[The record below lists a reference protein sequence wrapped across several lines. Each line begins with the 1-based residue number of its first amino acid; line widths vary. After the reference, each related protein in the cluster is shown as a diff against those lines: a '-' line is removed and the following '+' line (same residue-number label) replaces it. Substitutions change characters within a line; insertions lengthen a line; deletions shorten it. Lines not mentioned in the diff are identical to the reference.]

1 MDQWPQWPIYQV
13 RGLGLVPGSCR
24 GAPDAGGPLYEGLPT
39 RADGAIWWRIME
51 RRTSVKCRRP
61 PTLFALK
68 PLMRV
73 NVLPKGW
80 VMLFRVTHI
89 TDYRYGEPVAE
100 AYLELR
106 LTPPNR
112 EVQNV
117 REHRLMIEPASRTS
131 EYRDYFGNEV
141 SFLSL
146 PYRHSRLTIRS
157 EAIVQTL
164 SSALPAE
171 NLNLTIQESRQILTG
186 SLSIVFDY
194 LQPTD
199 MVKIGRE
206 SVQWAKRYLNG
217 RTTLREGLE
226 ALNKAIHESFQYRKG
241 ATNFST
247 DVGSIWRDRI
257 GVCQDFAHI
266 MLSVLRTA
274 GLPARYVCGYIETAP
289 IRTEN
294 GQSKRLIGSVA
305 THAWVEVL
313 VPGQQWVA
321 LDPTNNRWCGEQ
333 HISVSFGRDASEA
346 SPIRGTFKGTGRQT
360 MKVQVKV
367 NRLKK

>member
-1 MDQWPQWPIYQV
+1 MGV
-13 RGLGLVPGSCR
+13 S
-24 GAPDAGGPLYEGLPT
+24 
-39 RADGAIWWRIME
+39 
-51 RRTSVKCRRP
+51 
-61 PTLFALK
+61 
-68 PLMRV
+68 
-73 NVLPKGW
+73 VLPNGR

-89 TDYRYGEPVAE
+89 TDYRYAEPVAE

-106 LTPPNR
+106 LRPPNR
-112 EVQNV
+112 EMQTV

-131 EYRDYFGNEV
+131 GYCDYFGNEV

-146 PYRHSRLTIRS
+146 PYRHKRLTIRS
-157 EAIVQTL
+157 ESLIKTL
-164 SSALPAE
+164 YARLPE
-171 NLNLTIQESRQILTG
+171 ESLDLTIQESRQILTG
-186 SLSIVFDY
+186 SLSMMFDY

-217 RTTLREGLE
+217 RTTLRAGLE

-247 DVGSIWRDRI
+247 EVGSVWRDRI

-266 MLSVLRTA
+266 MLSVLRTG
-274 GLPARYVCGYIETAP
+274 GLPARYVCGYIETAAP
-289 IRTEN
+289 KGPN
-294 GQSKRLIGSVA
+294 GESKRLIGSVA

-313 VPGQQWVA
+313 VPGQHWVA
-321 LDPTNNRWCGEQ
+321 LDPTNNRWCGDQ

-346 SPIRGTFKGTGRQT
+346 APIRGTFKGTGNQT
-360 MKVQVKV
+360 MKVQVRV
-367 NRLKK
+367 VRLNK

>member
-1 MDQWPQWPIYQV
+1 
-13 RGLGLVPGSCR
+13 
-24 GAPDAGGPLYEGLPT
+24 
-39 RADGAIWWRIME
+39 
-51 RRTSVKCRRP
+51 
-61 PTLFALK
+61 
-68 PLMRV
+68 
-73 NVLPKGW
+73 
-80 VMLFRVTHI
+80 MLFRVTHT

-106 LTPPNR
+106 LTPLSR
-112 EVQNV
+112 EGQTIQ
-117 REHRLMIEPASRTS
+117 EHRLTIEPASRTS
-131 EYRDYFGNEV
+131 GYRDYFGNQV
-141 SFLSL
+141 AFLSL

-157 EAIVQTL
+157 EALVKTEFK
-164 SSALPAE
+164 ALPDDSLE
-171 NLNLTIQESRQILTG
+171 LTTQEARQILTG
-186 SLSIVFDY
+186 SLPLVFDY

-206 SVQWAKRYLNG
+206 AVQWAKRYLAG
-217 RTTLREGLE
+217 QIVLRKGLE
-226 ALNKAIHESFQYRKG
+226 NLNRAIYENFQYRKG

-247 DVGSIWRDRI
+247 DVSTIWRDRI

-289 IRTEN
+289 PRGDN
-294 GQSKRLIGSVA
+294 GEGKRLVGSVA

-313 VPGQQWVA
+313 LPGQRWVA

-333 HISVSFGRDASEA
+333 HIAVSFGRDASEA
-346 SPIRGTFKGTGRQT
+346 APIRGTFKGSGDQV

-367 NRLKK
+367 IRLKK

>member
-1 MDQWPQWPIYQV
+1 
-13 RGLGLVPGSCR
+13 
-24 GAPDAGGPLYEGLPT
+24 
-39 RADGAIWWRIME
+39 
-51 RRTSVKCRRP
+51 
-61 PTLFALK
+61 
-68 PLMRV
+68 
-73 NVLPKGW
+73 
-80 VMLFRVTHI
+80 MLFRVTHI

-112 EVQNV
+112 EMQSV
-117 REHRLMIEPASRTS
+117 REHRLVIEPASRTS
-131 EYRDYFGNEV
+131 GYRDYFGNEV

-146 PYRHSRLTIRS
+146 PYRHTRLTIRS
-157 EAIVQTL
+157 ESLVQTL
-164 SSALPAE
+164 ASPFPAE
-171 NLNLTIQESRQILTG
+171 NLDLTIQESRQILTG
-186 SLSIVFDY
+186 SLPFVFDY
-194 LQPTD
+194 LQPTET
-199 MVKIGRE
+199 VKIGRE
-206 SVQWAKRYLNG
+206 SFQWAKRYLNG
-217 RTTLREGLE
+217 RSTLREGLE

-274 GLPARYVCGYIETAP
+274 GLPSRYVCGYIETTP
-289 IRTEN
+289 IRGEN
-294 GQSKRLIGSVA
+294 GQSRRLIGSVA

-321 LDPTNNRWCGEQ
+321 LDPTNNRWCAEQ

-346 SPIRGTFKGTGRQT
+346 APIRGTFKGTGHQT
-360 MKVQVKV
+360 MKVQVRV
-367 NRLKK
+367 ARVKK